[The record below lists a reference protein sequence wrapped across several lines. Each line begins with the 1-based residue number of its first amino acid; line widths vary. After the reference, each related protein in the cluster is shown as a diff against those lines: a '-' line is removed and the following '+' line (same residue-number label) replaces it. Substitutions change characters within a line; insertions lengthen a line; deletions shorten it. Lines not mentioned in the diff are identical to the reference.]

1 MLYTMAALA
10 RRLGVPFR
18 SGGSLCASKVADA
31 QAAYESAQTLL
42 PTLLGGVNFVLHAA
56 GWLEGGL
63 ASGYEKFIMDADQCG
78 MMQRLAQGI
87 DLTAN
92 GQAMEAIREVGP
104 GKHYLGC
111 AHTLANFET
120 AFWRSALSD
129 NNSYEQWQL
138 EGAEDAARRANHRW
152 KRMLAEYEPP
162 PLDEAIDAELTEWI
176 ARRKASFPDSNV

>member
-1 MLYTMAALA
+1 MATM
-10 RRLGVPFR
+10 
-18 SGGSLCASKVADA
+18 
-31 QAAYESAQTLL
+31 QA
-42 PTLLGGVNFVLHAA
+42 GVNFNLHTA

-63 ASGYEKFIMDADQCG
+63 AIGYEKLMLDIDQASMAAAYVSG
-78 MMQRLAQGI
+78 V
-87 DLTAN
+87 DLTEN
-92 GQAMEAIREVGP
+92 GLALAPMLESGP
-104 GKHYLGC
+104 GRHFLGNP
-111 AHTLANFET
+111 HTLANFET